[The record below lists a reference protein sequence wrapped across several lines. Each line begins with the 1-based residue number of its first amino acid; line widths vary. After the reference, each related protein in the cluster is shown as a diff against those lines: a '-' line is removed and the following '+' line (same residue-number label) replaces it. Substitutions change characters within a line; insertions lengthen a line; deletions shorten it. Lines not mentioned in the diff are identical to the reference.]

1 MPLQQMHMLTKFQL
15 IPLSGSAERLTGI
28 FRKHPAGS
36 NGQQRVV
43 VVVRRI
49 PRAPVLAKPSI

>member
-49 PRAPVLAKPSI
+49 PRPG